1 MSALLGFLNK
11 YKKWTLEYDLEDYPG
26 SDVIGLFWTEN
37 GAFKAF
43 DIVKS
48 GNNVSQKI
56 VTAMLIPGTLIVR
69 PAEPDDY
76 NRFEGF
82 KNQSLRSYTNRAMLH
97 INPPIMS
104 PSPPSVEWSVDGK
117 AGSQTFIRLHRMQGK
132 PNPLPRAV
140 KKKDGPWGGSTP
152 F

>member
-11 YKKWTLEYDLEDYPG
+11 HKKWTLEYDLEDYPG

-48 GNNVSQKI
+48 GNNVSRKI

-82 KNQSLRSYTNRAMLH
+82 KNQSLRSYTNRAMTH
-97 INPPIMS
+97 IKPPQA
-104 PSPPSVEWSVDGK
+104 PAPVTVKQYKDGI
-117 AGSQTFIRLHRMQGK
+117 AGLQTYNQYHSMKGK

-140 KKKDGPWGGSTP
+140 KKKDRPWGGSTP